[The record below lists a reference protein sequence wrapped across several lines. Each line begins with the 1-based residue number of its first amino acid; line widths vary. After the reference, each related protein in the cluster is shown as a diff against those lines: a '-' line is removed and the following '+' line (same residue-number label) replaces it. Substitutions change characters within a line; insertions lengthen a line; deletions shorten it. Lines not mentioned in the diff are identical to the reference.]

1 MTLINVN
8 PEQGL
13 LLGRIME
20 EGIIRKLVASVKCSV
35 CGQDYDVDN
44 ISILGQREGLWFFR
58 AVCSACNSQSLMTAI
73 IKESKETELIASDLT
88 QAELKKFESMGEV
101 TADEILSMHNFL
113 EDFDGDFPRF
123 FSQG

>member
-20 EGIIRKLVASVKCSV
+20 ESIIKKLVASVKCGV
-35 CGQDYDVDN
+35 CGQDYGVDN

-58 AVCSACNSQSLMTAI
+58 AVCSACNAQSLMTAI
-73 IKESKETELIASDLT
+73 IKETKETELVASDLT
-88 QAELKKFESMGEV
+88 ETELKRFKNMGRLTLDEV
-101 TADEILSMHNFL
+101 LDMHNFL
-113 EDFDGDFPRF
+113 KDFDGDFSQL
-123 FSQG
+123 FSQS